1 MSPERETPGQVS
13 GQTLPTAQLNRIR
26 RARRSPRPTQFD
38 YLHLRILRAAI
49 ARELAAIP
57 LAPDVLDVFCG
68 TRPYEDLLPA
78 DSRCIGMDISDR
90 YGAPDVISD
99 EFLPFEDQSFDLV
112 VPALAAL
119 FEDWRDVR
127 VIENGGHGVVWATQ
141 TGYVIN
147 LFHDEGLR
155 ARVRFLSVALGPLF
169 AAAFGLINLAGAA
182 IERRLATRPTI
193 LPMNL
198 TLIARRP

>member
-1 MSPERETPGQVS
+1 
-13 GQTLPTAQLNRIR
+13 
-26 RARRSPRPTQFD
+26 
-38 YLHLRILRAAI
+38 
-49 ARELAAIP
+49 
-57 LAPDVLDVFCG
+57 
-68 TRPYEDLLPA
+68 
-78 DSRCIGMDISDR
+78 MDISDR

-147 LFHDEGLR
+147 LFHEGLR